1 MKNFWVKM
9 AFMQGFIICNFKN
22 IKVKVVSLK
31 NIDETI
37 VKDYLVQKLAVGISY
52 DSKLKTH
59 KVKIEEI

>member
-1 MKNFWVKM
+1 M

-37 VKDYLVQKLAVGISY
+37 VKDYLEQKPAVGITY
-52 DSKLKTH
+52 DTKQKQH
-59 KVKIEEI
+59 YVKIEEI